1 MPQPAHQPHVKD
13 ESVRHLVELGYT
25 DPRDVASQQTAL
37 RLCLKAEFDRATEL
51 ISQGRGDDAAALLE
65 KIAADD
71 PEWVTPRQRL
81 AEVHYN
87 AGRWEKAQS
96 ELDWLANHGI
106 EHPRLALVAGA
117 IALARRDLQTALEEL
132 QYARHVEPNL
142 PSVHTL
148 LGSVFFRLG
157 RWDDAEDAFRQ
168 AIQQKPDDARAHD
181 GMAAVCLQH
190 GEYEDA
196 ADWSLRALEQDMQLF
211 SAHYRLGVALSH
223 LNRPNEAIAT
233 LETSARVDPTRA
245 APYKWMS
252 TIAASQLNDESSAS
266 RYRELGRATIR
277 KHRES
282 R

>member
-1 MPQPAHQPHVKD
+1 MPQPAHQPHVED

-37 RLCLKAEFDRATEL
+37 RLRLKAEFDRATEL

-65 KIAADD
+65 KIAAAD
-71 PEWVTPRQRL
+71 PEWASPRQRL
-81 AEVHYN
+81 AEFHYN
-87 AGRWEKAQS
+87 ARRWDKAWS
-96 ELDWLANHGI
+96 ELSWLVDRGVDN
-106 EHPRLALVAGA
+106 PRLALVAGGL
-117 IALARRDLQTALEEL
+117 ALARRELRTALDEL
-132 QYARHVEPNL
+132 EYARNVDPSLPN
-142 PSVHTL
+142 VHTMLGTVL
-148 LGSVFFRLG
+148 LRMRRL
-157 RWDDAEDAFRQ
+157 DAAEDAFRI
-168 AIQQKPDDARAHD
+168 AVQQNPIDARAHD
-181 GMAAVCLQH
+181 GLAAICLQH

-196 ADWSLRALEQDMQLF
+196 ADWALRALEQDMQLF
-211 SAHYRLGVALSH
+211 SAHYHLGVALSQ
-223 LNRPNEAIAT
+223 LNRPNEAIAA

-252 TIAASQLNDESSAS
+252 TIATSQLNDESSAS